1 MPIYSKFADNL
12 NEVDIIIAGGGTAG
26 CVVAGRLAAA
36 DPQLEILVIEGG
48 ENNYQ
53 KSNVVHPALFREH
66 LIPSSQTAIF
76 YEGKEQVELGN
87 RAPIISTGG
96 ILGGGSSINIALYS
110 RALARD
116 FDSWNTPG
124 WTSKDLTPLLKRLE
138 SYHGPGS
145 QEVHGKTGPVQV
157 SAGNFRGQKSEDD
170 LVKALQA
177 AGYHETSDLQDLHNS
192 NGFERTMRWVSP
204 DGKRQDA
211 AHTYLHPLLRD
222 DKHPNLHV
230 LCEAKVNKVVFDDDK
245 RACGVEYTPN
255 PAYMIETSLTSRP
268 KQLIKAR
275 NLVIVSAGACGTP
288 LLLERSGVGD
298 REVLGKAGVN
308 IVADVPGVGHNYQ
321 DHQLIAYSYKTHLE
335 QGETVDFLYDG
346 RASREEAVKQNLPV
360 LGWNACDVALK
371 IRPTEQEVQQW
382 SPAMQEMWQRDF
394 APYPDKPFMMMAM
407 VTR

>member
-76 YEGKEQVELGN
+76 YKGKEQVELGD
-87 RAPIISTGG
+87 RAPVVSTGG
-96 ILGGGSSINIALYS
+96 ILGGGSSINVALYS

-124 WTSKDLTPLLKRLE
+124 WSSEDLTPLLKRLE

-145 QEVHGKTGPVQV
+145 EEVHGKTGPVQV
-157 SAGNFRGQKSEDD
+157 SAGNFREPKSEDD
-170 LVKALQA
+170 LVGALQVL
-177 AGYHETSDLQDLHNS
+177 GYDEALDLQDLHNG

-211 AHTYLHPLLRD
+211 AHAYLHPLLQDRD
-222 DKHPNLHV
+222 HPNLHV
-230 LCEAKVNKVVFDDDK
+230 LCEAKVNKVIFNDK
-245 RACGVEYTPN
+245 RACGVEFTPN

-268 KQLIKAR
+268 KKVIKAR
-275 NLVIVSAGACGTP
+275 KLVVISAGACGTP

-298 REVLGKAGVN
+298 RAVLRKAGVD
-308 IVADVPGVGHNYQ
+308 VVVEVPGVGRNYQ
-321 DHQLIAYSYKTHLE
+321 DHQLVAYSYKTRLE
-335 QGETVDFLYDG
+335 QGETVDYFYDG
-346 RASREEAVKQNLPV
+346 RASREEAVKQNLPI
-360 LGWNACDVALK
+360 LGWNSCDVALK

-382 SPAMQEMWQRDF
+382 SGSMQQMWQRDF
-394 APYPDKPFMMMAM
+394 VPYPDKPLMMMAM